1 MRFFFCKSGQERT
14 RGSNDQI
21 IFLLLLKNPVYKR
34 MFNFSYSSL
43 QIYDRLRSSFFFIV
57 VFQRYKYSIGG
68 SVMKTGITKIS

>member
-1 MRFFFCKSGQERT
+1 
-14 RGSNDQI
+14 
-21 IFLLLLKNPVYKR
+21 

-43 QIYDRLRSSFFFIV
+43 QIYDRLRSSFFIV